1 MSNLEYRLK
10 YRDPQTGEIKQL
22 SGGGVDIPS
31 LKQEILEAENPVG
44 CLRFQTISTNPSEYL
59 GFGEWE
65 LWGSGRVP
73 VGVDTGDTDFNTIEK
88 TGGEKE
94 HTLTINEMPSHKPS
108 INSWR
113 NPTEITPQP
122 VDGFGFTSNDRAF
135 ANIATDGDGTS
146 YTANDFRGFNYVGG
160 SQSHNNLQ
168 PYITCYIYKR
178 IK

>member
-1 MSNLEYRLK
+1 M
-10 YRDPQTGEIKQL
+10 
-22 SGGGVDIPS
+22 
-31 LKQEILEAENPVG
+31 
-44 CLRFQTISTNPSEYL
+44 

-94 HTLTINEMPSHKPS
+94 HTLTINEMPSHKHEMQDNDS
-108 INSWR
+108 GYYAGWGTRSGWLQASANLDSGGRFGTDWEGG
-113 NPTEITPQP
+113 NQP
-122 VDGFGFTSNDRAF
+122 
-135 ANIATDGDGTS
+135 
-146 YTANDFRGFNYVGG
+146 
-160 SQSHNNLQ
+160 HNNLP